1 MKVKKSLSLFFAF
14 LLSCAMGK
22 AQNLYTYVQ
31 QNGENV
37 EALGTAVFSIGEG
50 SDTYSVAFDGGEAVM
65 TAANGARVTALPMK
79 DHGRL
84 VVAASHD
91 GAPSGDTPGTLSR
104 KVTETAPFATVYSP
118 FRLQVPDNGGCEV
131 YAPEYDEEAHVLR
144 LNAAS
149 RVAPGAVI
157 PACTG
162 LVVKSDVTFTITA
175 LQATDT
181 HKSSLSGTAVA
192 IANPTKDG
200 EVGGCT
206 VYTLGHRKGSTD
218 FGFFRYTGTTLGGG
232 KAYMLAPTVPGA
244 AAGAKAISFAFDETT
259 AIGGVEES
267 PRAAAAV
274 RKLAV
279 GGQVVIVRGDCK
291 YNVNG
296 QKLK

>member
-1 MKVKKSLSLFFAF
+1 
-14 LLSCAMGK
+14 MGK

-65 TAANGARVTALPMK
+65 TAADGLKVTSLPMK

-84 VVAASHD
+84 VVAASPD

-118 FRLQVPDNGGCEV
+118 FRLQVPDGGCEV

-149 RVAPGAVI
+149 RVAPGAVV
-157 PACTG
+157 PAGTG

-181 HKSSLSGTAVA
+181 HTSSLSGTAVA
-192 IANPTKDG
+192 ISNPTKDG
-200 EVGGCT
+200 EVDGRT

-218 FGFFRYTGTTLGGG
+218 FGFFRYTGATLGGG

-244 AAGAKAISFAFDETT
+244 AAGAKAISFAFDEPT

-279 GGQVVIVRGDCK
+279 GGQVVIVRGECK